1 MNKIIFSRRQE
12 MDFINQHIV
21 MSKDLNP
28 ANSIFGGQ
36 VLAWLDEAAALYVM
50 YKIKYT
56 NIVTFSMTDVL
67 FKNPAKNGD
76 HLKFFGEIV
85 ETKSTRAVVRVKAVA
100 ANPETQIQREIIT
113 CTVTFV
119 CLNEKGKPYP
129 LFKVREKNGK

>member
-1 MNKIIFSRRQE
+1 

-36 VLAWLDEAAALYVM
+36 VLAWLDEAAALYAM

-56 NIVTFSMTDVL
+56 NIVTFSMTDVI
-67 FKNPAKNGD
+67 FKKPAVSGD

-85 ETKSTRAVVRVKAVA
+85 ETKNTRVVVRVKAIA
-100 ANPETQIQREIIT
+100 ANPETQIQKEIIS
-113 CTVTFV
+113 CFITFV
-119 CLNEKGKPYP
+119 CLNEKGKPFP
-129 LFKVREKNGK
+129 LFKKRAL